1 MSNEKRG
8 AFGAE
13 TAAQAKARAIEEAA
27 ANLMKNASSAA
38 TRPVNP
44 AASSLAGLA
53 AAADQTAATAKKS
66 AKDALRE
73 AKTVSKTD
81 SSAADDLLDFDDDD
95 PLSATSVSKKSL
107 VIFFLIDTSRSMVG
121 KKIGELNTV
130 MEELIPEIRR
140 VGEADTDVKVAV
152 LTFGTQ
158 VRWMYTE
165 PILIEDFEWSRLRAD
180 GVTNMG
186 EAFRELSARMSR
198 NSFLNSPSLSFAPV
212 IFLMTDGYPSDDYKE
227 ALEELKQNSWYKY
240 GLKAAL
246 GIGNEANDEML
257 EEFTGSKDTVVHAY
271 SGGQLAQ
278 MIKIIAV
285 TSAQIGSKSM
295 TLSDDVNHELSP
307 EEVRAAKQRLLG
319 QQIQD
324 SMTNLGDADA
334 ISFDTGW

>member
-1 MSNEKRG
+1 MSNEQMKHPAAG
-8 AFGAE
+8 KAE
-13 TAAQAKARAIEEAA
+13 EKTAAAKT
-27 ANLMKNASSAA
+27 SAA
-38 TRPVNP
+38 G
-44 AASSLAGLA
+44 AM
-53 AAADQTAATAKKS
+53 DI
-66 AKDALRE
+66 
-73 AKTVSKTD
+73 
-81 SSAADDLLDFDDDD
+81 DDDD

-121 KKIGELNTV
+121 KKMGELNTV

-140 VGEADTDVKVAV
+140 VGEADTDVKIAV

-158 VRWMYTE
+158 VRWMYNE
-165 PILIEDFEWSRLRAD
+165 PISIEDFEWSRLRAD

-186 EAFRELSARMSR
+186 EAFKELNTRMSR

-227 ALEELKQNSWYKY
+227 ALSELATNSWYKF

-246 GIGNEANDEML
+246 GIGQEANDDML
-257 EEFTGSKDTVVHAY
+257 AEFTGTPDTVVHAY
-271 SGGQLAQ
+271 SGGQLAA

-295 TLSDDVNHELSP
+295 TLSDDVNHELNE
-307 EEVRAAKQRLLG
+307 EEVLSAKQKLLG

-324 SMTNLGDADA
+324 SMTNLGNEAA
-334 ISFDTGW
+334 SFDTGW

>member
-1 MSNEKRG
+1 MSNEKTG
-8 AFGAE
+8 ASGAE
-13 TAAQAKARAIEEAA
+13 TAAQAKAKAIEEAA
-27 ANLMKNASSAA
+27 ANLMHAAGNTANAA
-38 TRPVNP
+38 
-44 AASSLAGLA
+44 AASLQGLA
-53 AAADQTAATAKKS
+53 AAADQAAAPVKKS
-66 AKDALRE
+66 AKDAVKE
-73 AKTVSKTD
+73 AKAVKAAVQTP
-81 SSAADDLLDFDDDD
+81 ADDLLDFDDDD

-158 VRWMYTE
+158 VRWMYSE

-227 ALEELKQNSWYKY
+227 ALEELKQNSWYKF

-246 GIGNEANDEML
+246 GIGSEANDEML

-295 TLSDDVNHELSP
+295 TLSDDVNHELSE
-307 EEVRAAKQRLLG
+307 EEVRAAKQKLLG

-324 SMTNLGDADA
+324 SMTNLGDAEA
-334 ISFDTGW
+334 ISLDTGW

>member
-1 MSNEKRG
+1 MSNEQMKEPVKPG
-8 AFGAE
+8 
-13 TAAQAKARAIEEAA
+13 TANAAKSDEEA
-27 ANLMKNASSAA
+27 LKK
-38 TRPVNP
+38 
-44 AASSLAGLA
+44 A
-53 AAADQTAATAKKS
+53 AAAKETQKAA
-66 AKDALRE
+66 E
-73 AKTVSKTD
+73 E
-81 SSAADDLLDFDDDD
+81 DDVFDFDDDD

-140 VGEADTDVKVAV
+140 VGEADTDVKIAV

-158 VRWMYTE
+158 VRWMYSE

-186 EAFRELSARMSR
+186 EAFRELNARMSR

-227 ALEELKQNSWYKY
+227 ALEELRQNSWYKF

-246 GIGNEANDEML
+246 GIGSEANDEML

-307 EEVRAAKQRLLG
+307 EEVRAAKQKMLG

-334 ISFDTGW
+334 ISLDTGW